1 MYQSGNENGNYANQ
15 ITNGGNSFILR
26 EYLNFDRFE
35 MNANGDCELHTMIDE
50 RGNTSVGLCTQ
61 TDCYIVAVQGKLC
74 VS

>member
-1 MYQSGNENGNYANQ
+1 MYQSGNEHGNYENQ

-50 RGNTSVGLCTQ
+50 RGPMYANRLLHSRR
-61 TDCYIVAVQGKLC
+61 
-74 VS
+74 SR